1 MRERLSEFPADTSVA
16 VLTFDEPVHVAQYV
30 EHHRLEI
37 PVLVD
42 PDRGTYRAY
51 GLERGSV
58 LRVWGWRAAKRY
70 AEILWKKKRVSDL
83 GPLQSDTLQL
93 GGDFIVD
100 ADGNLAYGFWGEG
113 PDDRP
118 SVQELI
124 NTLNR
129 DA

>member
-1 MRERLSEFPADTSVA
+1 VRDRLSDFPARTSVA

-30 EHHRLEI
+30 KHHDLEI

-42 PDRGTYRAY
+42 PTRDTYRAY

-70 AEILWKKKRVSDL
+70 AEILWKQKRGSDL
-83 GPLQSDTLQL
+83 GALQSDTLQL

-100 ADGNLAYGFWGEG
+100 ASGNLAYGFWSEG

-118 SVQELI
+118 SIQELI
-124 NTLNR
+124 DTLG
-129 DA
+129 